1 MGTEEQSSCAQVSR
15 LATATR
21 ALMTRAF
28 YAAPKTDVDFC
39 SRKLPVTYWRY
50 WQLNGAPFTG
60 DINQPFFR
68 GATVEEALARID
80 FLVSNRRSLG
90 ILIGPSGVGKSSI
103 LRHCAANPPSSEEI
117 PSVQCLRISAL
128 GLQGGELVAQLARQ
142 LLGRPATPHA
152 GPANWHVV
160 CDYFNATRREG
171 VQTVVF
177 LDDAESA
184 SQSAQSDVSR
194 LLSMTFPLTFVIS
207 AEQQLVGAINPM
219 LLDRTELQID
229 LPGWEISQTAEFLAW
244 SSQQA
249 GRHQPIFTDRAVEA
263 IQEVSHG
270 IARRIVQIADLAL
283 VAGAVSQA
291 DCVDADCVQQVICE
305 LPRTVAA

>member
-1 MGTEEQSSCAQVSR
+1 MDIEEQDSRSHAAR
-15 LATATR
+15 LATAIQ
-21 ALMTRAF
+21 ALMTPEVC
-28 YAAPKTDVDFC
+28 AAPKTDVDFC
-39 SRKLPVTYWRY
+39 TSKLPVTYWRF
-50 WQLNGAPFTG
+50 WQLNAAPFTG
-60 DINQPFFR
+60 DINQTLFR
-68 GATVEEALARID
+68 GATIEEALARID

-103 LRHCAANPPSSEEI
+103 LRHCAANPP
-117 PSVQCLRISAL
+117 PSKEVRSVRWLRITVL
-128 GLQGGELVAQLARQ
+128 GLQGGELVTQLARQ
-142 LLGRPATPHA
+142 RLGRSATAHA
-152 GPANWHVV
+152 VPENWHDV
-160 CDYFNATRREG
+160 CDYFNATIREG

-184 SQSAQSDVSR
+184 SQAAQSDVSR
-194 LLSMTFPLTFVIS
+194 LLSMTFPLTFVMS
-207 AEQQLVGAINPM
+207 VEQQLVRAINPM

-229 LPGWEISQTAEFLAW
+229 LPGWEISQTAEFLAG
-244 SSQQA
+244 SSQQV

-270 IARRIVQIADLAL
+270 IARRVVQIADLAL

-305 LPRTVAA
+305 LPRTAAA